1 MEEGDL
7 DLVSALASVP
17 YIPTA
22 STATPKFGFV
32 QWTKRTLRKFY
43 DQTGQ
48 VEHPTTSFN
57 GVATQSLPEG
67 MTDEVDI
74 DLTLREPGP
83 TYPRAGHRSSVGAGR
98 RRASAGA
105 VLGHRAAEWR
115 KGSERVKKVGGKG
128 GDEDEARTREKDE
141 DDVKG
146 EADDN
151 GEETV
156 VDGEEQ
162 RRRLSEEAHK
172 TFKDILLRL

>member
-17 YIPTA
+17 YIPIA
-22 STATPKFGFV
+22 SNATPKSGFV
-32 QWTKRTLRKFY
+32 QWTKRMFRRFY
-43 DQTGQ
+43 EKTDQ
-48 VEHPTTSFN
+48 VEQATTSFN

-74 DLTLREPGP
+74 DPTVRVPGP
-83 TYPRAGHRSSVGAGR
+83 TYPRAGQRSAPGTWR
-98 RRASAGA
+98 RSASAGA

-115 KGSERVKKVGGKG
+115 KGPERAKKVGGTG

-141 DDVKG
+141 DDVKE

-151 GEETV
+151 DEETV